1 MGEKRERDKL
11 KNFALPELLSQTTI
25 TAALNASNKQQ
36 LFAHLDKMR
45 KENPAEYSAFLDAH
59 ESDLRDSGYFDK

>member
-1 MGEKRERDKL
+1 MEDLAREMLHETNKRY
-11 KNFALPELLSQTTI
+11 
-25 TAALNASNKQQ
+25 

-45 KENPAEYSAFLDAH
+45 KENPAEYSAFLDKH